1 MKKVI
6 LLSTTL
12 IASLLLVSGCA
23 EDNHGRIDQL
33 DKDLPAPQPVEVT
46 GVKPTSG
53 GAVLW
58 VRIPDD
64 KNIKG
69 VVATYKRGGVE
80 VESKISRYVDSLEVE
95 GFADTQEH
103 EIQVCSFNINED
115 KSTPVTVKFNPLKP
129 AIQTVSPTIISAAGG
144 VKVKITGNESK
155 ANIAVCILRDGDVN
169 NAGKPV
175 SEIKWKEVTTLF
187 TASDSITLTRR

>member
-58 VRIPDD
+58 VRSPDD

-69 VVATYKRGGVE
+69 VVARRLKASLTPRNMRFK
-80 VESKISRYVDSLEVE
+80 SAHSTSMKINQPLSQS
-95 GFADTQEH
+95 
-103 EIQVCSFNINED
+103 N
-115 KSTPVTVKFNPLKP
+115 STL
-129 AIQTVSPTIISAAGG
+129 
-144 VKVKITGNESK
+144 
-155 ANIAVCILRDGDVN
+155 
-169 NAGKPV
+169 
-175 SEIKWKEVTTLF
+175 
-187 TASDSITLTRR
+187 

>member
-69 VVATYKRGGVE
+69 VVATYNVAEWKSNPKSPDMSIAWRLKA
-80 VESKISRYVDSLEVE
+80 SLTPRNMRYKSAHSTSMKINQPLSQS
-95 GFADTQEH
+95 
-103 EIQVCSFNINED
+103 N
-115 KSTPVTVKFNPLKP
+115 STL
-129 AIQTVSPTIISAAGG
+129 
-144 VKVKITGNESK
+144 
-155 ANIAVCILRDGDVN
+155 
-169 NAGKPV
+169 
-175 SEIKWKEVTTLF
+175 
-187 TASDSITLTRR
+187 